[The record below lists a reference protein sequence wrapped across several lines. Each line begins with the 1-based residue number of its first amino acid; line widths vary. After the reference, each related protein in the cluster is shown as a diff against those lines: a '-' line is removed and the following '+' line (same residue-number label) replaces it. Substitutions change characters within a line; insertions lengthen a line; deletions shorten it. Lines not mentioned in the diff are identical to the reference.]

1 VIARRLSNL
10 RSVLSTVAETPTGL
24 AGIALTTA
32 FILIALTAPY
42 IAHYPPTAVTGP
54 PFSAPSAMHPLGTD
68 DIGEDLLSQLI
79 FSIRGS
85 VEIALLAGLIS
96 TLVGVTI
103 GLFAG
108 YYGGLLDEVLMRFT
122 DVVLAIPILVLL
134 LTVAAYI
141 PPSRLEVIAL
151 IGLLSWPWTAR
162 VIRSQT
168 ISLRN
173 RPFINSSLM
182 SGLSDQ
188 EVMFKAILP
197 NELPLVVLYGTLS
210 AVTAMVLEA
219 SFDLV
224 GVGNFNSPSLGIML
238 YFAFNNNALLRGS
251 WWWFLPPGLVIGLFG
266 TGLLLLGYN
275 LERLNRTRL

>member
-10 RSVLSTVAETPTGL
+10 RSVLSTIAETPSGL
-24 AGIALTTA
+24 AGIALTTS
-32 FILIALTAPY
+32 FILVAMTAPY
-42 IAHYPPTAVTGP
+42 IARYPPTAVTGP

-68 DIGEDLLSQLI
+68 DIGEDILSQLI

-85 VEIALLAGLIS
+85 VGIAFLAGLIS

-122 DVVLAIPILVLL
+122 DAVLAIPILVLL
-134 LTVAAYI
+134 LTVAAYV
-141 PPSRLEVIAL
+141 PPSRLTVIAL

-182 SGLSDQ
+182 SGLSDL
-188 EVMFKAILP
+188 EIIFKAILP
-197 NELPLVVLYGTLS
+197 NELPLVVLYGILS

-224 GVGNFNSPSLGIML
+224 GVGSFNSPSLGIML

>member
-1 VIARRLSNL
+1 MAGRLSGL
-10 RSVLSTVAETPTGL
+10 RSVLSTIGETSSGKAGL
-24 AGIALTTA
+24 I
-32 FILIALTAPY
+32 LTASFLVVAMTAPF
-42 IAHYPPTAVTGP
+42 IVRYPPTAIAGP
-54 PFSAPSAMHPLGTD
+54 AFSSPSMSHPLGTD
-68 DIGEDLLSQLI
+68 DIGEDLLSQLV
-79 FSIRGS
+79 FGVRGS

-122 DVVLAIPILVLL
+122 DGVLAIPILVVL

-141 PPSRLEVIAL
+141 PPSRLTVIAL

-162 VIRSQT
+162 VVRSQT

-173 RPFINSSLM
+173 RPFINASLM
-182 SGLSDQ
+182 SGMSDL
-188 EVMFKAILP
+188 EIIFRTILP
-197 NELPLVVLYGTLS
+197 NELPLVVLYGILS

-224 GVGNFNSPSLGIML
+224 GVGTFNSPSLGIIL
-238 YFAFNNNALLRGS
+238 YFAFSNSALLRGS

-275 LERLNRTRL
+275 LERLNKMRS